1 MVAFGFGSM
10 LGSWLGGKLSDKI
23 GFYKIMVLVYLPA
36 DYCSSR
42 FNTYAHFG
50 IVHRNVCH
58 YDYCRYVSSRYVCVS
73 RYVCKARKPYPSL
86 NISALRLI

>member
-10 LGSWLGGKLSDKI
+10 LDLGGKLSDKI

-58 YDYCRYVSSRYVCVS
+58 
-73 RYVCKARKPYPSL
+73 
-86 NISALRLI
+86 

>member
-10 LGSWLGGKLSDKI
+10 LDLAVNYLIKLGFIKSWFS
-23 GFYKIMVLVYLPA
+23 VYLPA

-50 IVHRNVCH
+50 IVHWDVMTIADMFRPAF
-58 YDYCRYVSSRYVCVS
+58 VS
-73 RYVCKARKPYPSL
+73 L
-86 NISALRLI
+86 